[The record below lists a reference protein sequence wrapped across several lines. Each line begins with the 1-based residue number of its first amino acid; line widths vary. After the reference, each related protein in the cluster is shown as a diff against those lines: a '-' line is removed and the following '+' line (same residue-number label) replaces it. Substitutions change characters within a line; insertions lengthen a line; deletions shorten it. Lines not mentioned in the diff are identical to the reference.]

1 MNITLQR
8 IQLLLAKTS
17 IKPSKMLKDLDIPS
31 STYSSW
37 FSKDRY
43 PSTEYIIKLADYFD
57 VSSDYLLG
65 MNEEADEDTYYLDPA
80 AKELANALND
90 NPGQRVLFD
99 AAKDLPAEDLLK
111 VIDFI
116 QQQNKKEGRD

>member
-1 MNITLQR
+1 MNVTLSR
-8 IQLLLAKTS
+8 IQLLLAKTNT
-17 IKPSKMLKDLDIPS
+17 KASKMLKDLDIPS

-43 PSTEYIIKLADYFD
+43 PSTEYIIKLSDYFG
-57 VSSDYLLG
+57 VTSDYLLG
-65 MNEEADEDTYYLDPA
+65 MNEEADNDGYYLDPA
-80 AKELANALND
+80 TKEMANALND

-99 AAKDLPAEDLLK
+99 AAKGLPPEDILK
-111 VIDFI
+111 VLDFI

>member
-37 FSKDRY
+37 FSKGRY
-43 PSTEYIIKLADYFD
+43 PSTEYIIKLAEYFD
-57 VSSDYLLG
+57 VPSDYLLG
-65 MNEEADEDTYYLDPA
+65 MGEEDKNGYYLDPA
-80 AKELANALND
+80 TKEMANMIND

-99 AAKDLPAEDLLK
+99 AAKDLPPEGILK
-111 VIDFI
+111 VLDFI
-116 QQQNKKEGRD
+116 QQQNKKEGRE

>member
-43 PSTEYIIKLADYFD
+43 PSTEYIIKLAEYFD
-57 VSSDYLLG
+57 VPSDYLLG
-65 MNEEADEDTYYLDPA
+65 MGEEDKDEYYLDPA
-80 AKELANALND
+80 TKEMANMLND
-90 NPGQRVLFD
+90 NPGQRVLLD
-99 AAKDLPAEDLLK
+99 AAKDLPAEDILK

-116 QQQNKKEGRD
+116 QQQNKKEGRE